1 MGVAVFVVDVMPQW
15 KWKRGVDAGFGTCI
29 YIYTHKY
36 ILYVHEGTSGVAL
49 SFGFATFRG

>member
-29 YIYTHKY
+29 YIYIHKY